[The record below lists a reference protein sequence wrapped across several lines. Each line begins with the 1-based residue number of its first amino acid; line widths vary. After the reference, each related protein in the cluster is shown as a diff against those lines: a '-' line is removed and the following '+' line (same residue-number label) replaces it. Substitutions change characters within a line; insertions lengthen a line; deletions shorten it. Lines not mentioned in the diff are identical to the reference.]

1 MEKVVIEV
9 GEDDL
14 FSIYNEAGQLIESDF
29 STRFEAEEFAKDCGF
44 EIVETFFI

>member
-14 FSIYNEAGQLIESDF
+14 FSIYNEAGQMIENDF
-29 STRFEAEEFAKDCGF
+29 NTRFEAEEFAKDCGF

>member
-29 STRFEAEEFAKDCGF
+29 STRSEAEEFAKECDLK
-44 EIVETFFI
+44 VVDAFFI